1 MAVSASNLEIV
12 SRNGSVSYN
21 IVVKQTNEIIV
32 QINDRFHLVKKLV
45 DSAMKY
51 IALMIA
57 ANMRIP
63 MSAIMK
69 MLEQQIIGIKNK
81 NRIFR

>member
-12 SRNGSVSYN
+12 SRNGSVSSN

-32 QINDRFHLVKKLV
+32 QINDHFHLVKELV